1 MLGLRTKN
9 GFNLETI
16 LNNTSSENKAKI
28 IQKIKELVNK
38 KLIIQKQD
46 YIKMQQG
53 KWLLTEYVS
62 RELFTI

>member
-28 IQKIKELVNK
+28 IQKIKELINK

>member
-9 GFNLETI
+9 GFNLETVF
-16 LNNTSSENKAKI
+16 NNTDTENKGKI
-28 IQKIKELVNK
+28 IQKIKELINK

-53 KWLLTEYVS
+53 KWLLSEYVS

>member
-16 LNNTSSENKAKI
+16 LNNTSSKNKAKI

-38 KLIIQKQD
+38 KLVIQKQD